1 MTKADTRARDVG
13 GVEGTEWHIQRGLE
27 AGEPRAL
34 GGGFGRNGGGG
45 QVVSIRLMEISRP
58 LRCRRGLGRGG
69 AGRGG
74 GGTEELTRVC
84 HSASPSLAPPRNWV

>member
-74 GGTEELTRVC
+74 GGRRSSRGCATRP
-84 HSASPSLAPPRNWV
+84 HRA